1 MGEEKPTSA
10 TSARGERFLSSS
22 PKVEDPI
29 GIQENNI
36 EQLEYKP
43 LGELKNTVI
52 YGSEQELKDGDVVKV
67 ITVKTVASKYG
78 KAKLLVRYQL
88 KNTIISVFLSK
99 AFIEQ
104 IAEKLLGQ
112 INTLKELEGKQVV
125 LAKATVYIG
134 NKVRHHFIPV
144 KIVK

>member
-1 MGEEKPTSA
+1 MGEKKPIPA
-10 TSARGERFLSSS
+10 TSTQSERFLSSS
-22 PKVEDPI
+22 EKVEEPVS
-29 GIQENNI
+29 GKQGNI

-43 LGELKNTVI
+43 LGELKDTVI

>member
-1 MGEEKPTSA
+1 M
-10 TSARGERFLSSS
+10 
-22 PKVEDPI
+22 
-29 GIQENNI
+29 
-36 EQLEYKP
+36 
-43 LGELKNTVI
+43 
-52 YGSEQELKDGDVVKV
+52 
-67 ITVKTVASKYG
+67 
-78 KAKLLVRYQL
+78 RYQL

-104 IAEKLLGQ
+104 IAEKLIGQ

-134 NKVRHHFIPV
+134 NKVRYHFIPI

>member
-1 MGEEKPTSA
+1 MGEKKPTSA
-10 TSARGERFLSSS
+10 TSTFSGNFLKTLE
-22 PKVEDPI
+22 KVEEPSS
-29 GIQENNI
+29 IQQGNI

-43 LGELKNTVI
+43 LSELKNTII
-52 YGSEQELKDGDVVKV
+52 YGSEQELKDGDIVKV

-104 IAEKLLGQ
+104 IAEKLVGQ

-134 NKVRHHFIPV
+134 NKVRYHFIPT

>member
-1 MGEEKPTSA
+1 MSEKKPRSDTS
-10 TSARGERFLSSS
+10 TDEVRFSSS
-22 PKVEDPI
+22 TSKVEFSS
-29 GIQENNI
+29 GVQENI

-43 LGELKNTVI
+43 ISELKNTVL
-52 YGSEQELKDGDVVKV
+52 YGSEAELKDGDIVKI

-78 KAKLLVRYQL
+78 KAKLLMRYQL

-104 IAEKLLGQ
+104 IAEKLVGQ

-134 NKVRHHFIPV
+134 NKVRYHFIPI
-144 KIVK
+144 KIMK